1 MVRRTRKESK
11 ALTRRT
17 LVAAAWKVFLRRGFH
32 ASSLEEIALEA
43 GVTKG
48 AVYSNFAGKG
58 DLFLAIFDRHIE
70 ERLRAYAASMAIL
83 PVEGLESLA
92 RKHAR
97 VMLANG
103 DREARWARLQA
114 EVWTHASDDPDLASA
129 LMARRERMLNGVAAL
144 VEKIVEITGVE
155 FTLPPREVARAAGGL
170 ARGLMLERLLGRG
183 SPSDAQF
190 EDAFA
195 ALICGLARP
204 SPRKINSNRKRSMAM
219 GGRAN
224 VSGRCV

>member
-1 MVRRTRKESK
+1 MVILRSRRTRKESK
-11 ALTRRT
+11 ALTRQR
-17 LVAAAWKVFLRRGFH
+17 LAAAGRKVFLRRGFH

-48 AVYSNFAGKG
+48 AVYSNFANKG

-70 ERLRAYAASMAIL
+70 ERLGAYAASMAVL
-83 PVEGLESLA
+83 PAEGLESLA

-97 VMLANG
+97 VMLAKG
-103 DREARWARLQA
+103 DQEARWARLQA

-129 LMARRERMLNGVAAL
+129 LMVRRDRMLNGVAAL
-144 VEKIVEITGVE
+144 VEKIAEVARVE
-155 FTLPPREVARAAGGL
+155 FALPPREVARAAGGL
-170 ARGLMLERLLGRG
+170 ARGLMLERLLGPG

-190 EDAFA
+190 EDTFA

-204 SPRKINSNRKRSMAM
+204 ARR
-219 GGRAN
+219 
-224 VSGRCV
+224 